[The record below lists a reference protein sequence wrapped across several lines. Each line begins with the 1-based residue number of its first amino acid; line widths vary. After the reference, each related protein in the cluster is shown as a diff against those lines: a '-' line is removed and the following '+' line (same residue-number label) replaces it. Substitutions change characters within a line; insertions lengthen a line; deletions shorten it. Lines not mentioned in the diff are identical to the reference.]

1 MLKAFSAATLAVVL
15 AGSSSALAVDVSVG
29 NYLRFNDGPGT
40 TTSER
45 PGGEFI
51 VQVLQSNQSFRT
63 FCLERMEAMYFGSA
77 SFSVSGGDPTRTHPF
92 QVDGISE
99 RAMLGG
105 PDLAEPAVAGDPISS
120 RTAFLYQNFVLG
132 TLDGYAYSADNDPA
146 RIRSADAL
154 QNAIWFLEDEIDDAF
169 FGITDAETQALITHF
184 LNLDMGDFEGT
195 GLVQVLNLSYRW
207 DGPGGVA
214 GGHGQDVLVLIPLPQ
229 TAGLGL
235 VGLLGV
241 VGATSRRRR

>member
-1 MLKAFSAATLAVVL
+1 MIKLFSTAAVAVVF
-15 AGSSSALAVDVSVG
+15 AGASTAMAVGVSVG
-29 NYLRFNDGPGT
+29 DYIRFSDGPGT
-40 TTSER
+40 TTTER
-45 PGGEFI
+45 PGGEF
-51 VQVLQSNQSFRT
+51 VVNVLQSGDSFRT
-63 FCLERMEAMYFGSA
+63 FCLERTENLFFGNG
-77 SFSVSGGDPTRTHPF
+77 SFSGSGGDPTFTHPF
-92 QVDGISE
+92 EVTGISE
-99 RAMLGG
+99 RAMSGG
-105 PDLAEPAVAGDPISS
+105 PDFDEPDVAGDPISS
-120 RTAFLYQNFVLG
+120 RTAFLYQNFALG
-132 TLDGYAYSADNDPA
+132 TLDGYVYGADNDPA